1 MTLYLYP
8 SPACSH
14 IHTVADPP
22 PPPPATCGSD
32 LSLPPAVL
40 LLRPVPSCP
49 PPHPSSPPPPPQAST
64 QFPHLE
70 EHARFLDNRTGGFAR
85 FGNLVA
91 SSLVQQHS
99 PLEQVWRE

>member
-32 LSLPPAVL
+32 LSLPAPL
-40 LLRPVPSCP
+40 LI
-49 PPHPSSPPPPPQAST
+49 PPHPPPPQAST